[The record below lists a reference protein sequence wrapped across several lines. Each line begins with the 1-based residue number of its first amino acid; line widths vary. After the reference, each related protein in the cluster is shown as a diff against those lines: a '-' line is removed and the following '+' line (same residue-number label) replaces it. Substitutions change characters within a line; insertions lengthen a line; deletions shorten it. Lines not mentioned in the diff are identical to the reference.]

1 LSRVLGAPA
10 EIASRGKKRVVV
22 IFDEMQ
28 RILEY
33 ESDTVER
40 QLRSIIQRHEQYRTF
55 FWAVEST

>member
-1 LSRVLGAPA
+1 
-10 EIASRGKKRVVV
+10 VVV